1 MNVISGG
8 LVRPSRRIPQM
19 HKKAVSCCQWWEG
32 RYVKI
37 DGLLATCDCY
47 PSSPTRL
54 CLQQVDV
61 NNLHLLRWV
70 EAFLKA
76 FVSELFER
84 TDAVVLCNDD
94 PFIS

>member
-8 LVRPSRRIPQM
+8 LVRPSCRIRKM
-19 HKKAVSCCQWWEG
+19 HKQVPSCYRWWEG
-32 RYVKI
+32 RDVEI
-37 DGLLATCDCY
+37 GGLLATCDCY

-54 CLQQVDV
+54 CLQQADV

-76 FVSELFER
+76 FVSELSEG

-94 PFIS
+94 PLIS